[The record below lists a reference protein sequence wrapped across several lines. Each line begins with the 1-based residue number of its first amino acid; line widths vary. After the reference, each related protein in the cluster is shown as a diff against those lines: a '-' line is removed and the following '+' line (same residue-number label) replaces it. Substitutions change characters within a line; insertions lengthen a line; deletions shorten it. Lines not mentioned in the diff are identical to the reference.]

1 MSQPQSIQAHFSVL
15 PDPRIDRRRRH
26 KLLDIL
32 VISLCAALCG
42 IDDWAGVE
50 LFATLKEDWFRT
62 FLELPGGIPS
72 HDTFGRVF
80 SRLDPKAFEACF
92 RSWVAALAEAATGG
106 VVAIDGKSLRGSFD
120 TASGKSPLHMVSA
133 FSASSG
139 LCLGQVA
146 TDAKSNEITA
156 IPALLQTLALKGC
169 IVTIDAMG
177 CQKEIAKQIVV
188 DAKADYVLALKGNQ
202 GRLHQDV
209 RDYFEAPTEPW
220 KDAPHSVFEETGKGH
235 GRIEIRKVIATDD
248 LGWLSQRKEW
258 RGLTSI
264 AMVES
269 TRIIRE
275 KETMER
281 RYFISSLPADAAK
294 IGRAVREH
302 WGIEN
307 RLHWCLDV
315 TYNDDASRIRKDH
328 GPQNMTVLRR
338 LAVNL
343 LRQIELGPKKASLR
357 GRLIMANHDSSFILR
372 ALGV

>member
-1 MSQPQSIQAHFSVL
+1 MSQPHSIQAHFSVL

-32 VISLCAALCG
+32 VIALCAGLCG
-42 IDDWAGVE
+42 IDDFAGVE
-50 LFATLKEDWFRT
+50 LFAQLKKDWFST

-92 RSWVAALAEAATGG
+92 RSWIAALAATATEG

-156 IPALLQTLALKGC
+156 IPALLQTLGLKGC

-177 CQKEIAKQIVV
+177 CQKEIARQIVV
-188 DAKADYVLALKGNQ
+188 DAKADYILALKGNQ
-202 GRLHQDV
+202 GTLHQDV
-209 RDYFEAPTEPW
+209 RDYFEAPSAPW
-220 KDAPHSVFEETGKGH
+220 KEAPHSLFEETDKGH
-235 GRIEIRKVIATDD
+235 GRVEIRKVTVTDD
-248 LGWLSQRKEW
+248 LGWLAQRKEW
-258 RGLTSI
+258 RGLTSL

-269 TRIIRE
+269 TRIIGE
-275 KETMER
+275 KETTER
-281 RYFISSLPADAAK
+281 RYYISSLPANAAR

-302 WGIEN
+302 WAIEN

-315 TYNDDASRIRKDH
+315 TFNDDASRIRKDH

-338 LAVNL
+338 LSVNL
-343 LRQIELGPKKASLR
+343 LRQIELGPKKVSLH
-357 GRLIMANHDSSFILR
+357 GRLIMANHDPAFILR

>member
-1 MSQPQSIQAHFSVL
+1 MSHPHSIQAHFSVL

-32 VISLCAALCG
+32 VMALCAGLCG

-50 LFATLKEDWFRT
+50 LFAQLKKDWFST

-92 RSWVAALAEAATGG
+92 RSWIAALAETATEG

-120 TASGKSPLHMVSA
+120 TASGKNPLHMVSA

-156 IPALLQTLALKGC
+156 IPALLQTLGLKGC

-177 CQKEIAKQIVV
+177 CQKEIARQIVV
-188 DAKADYVLALKGNQ
+188 DAKADYILALKGNQ
-202 GRLHQDV
+202 GTLHQDV
-209 RDYFEAPTEPW
+209 RGYFDAPSAPW
-220 KDAPHSVFEETGKGH
+220 KNAPHSVFEETDKGH
-235 GRIEIRKVIATDD
+235 GRIEIRKVTVTDD
-248 LGWLSQRKEW
+248 LGWLTQRKEW
-258 RGLTSI
+258 RGLTSLVL
-264 AMVES
+264 VES
-269 TRIIRE
+269 TRILGE
-275 KETMER
+275 KETTER
-281 RYFISSLPADAAK
+281 RYYISSLPADAAR

-302 WGIEN
+302 WAIEN

-338 LAVNL
+338 LSVNL
-343 LRQIELGPKKASLR
+343 LRQIELGPKKVSLR
-357 GRLIMANHDSSFILR
+357 GRLIMANHDPAFILR

>member
-1 MSQPQSIQAHFSVL
+1 MSQQISIQAHFSVL

-26 KLLDIL
+26 ELLDIL
-32 VISLCAALCG
+32 VIALCAGLCG

-62 FLELPGGIPS
+62 FLKLPGGIPS

-92 RSWVAALAEAATGG
+92 RNWIASLAEAATEG

-146 TDAKSNEITA
+146 TDAKSNEIIA
-156 IPALLQTLALKGC
+156 IPALLQTLGLKGC

-177 CQKEIAKQIVV
+177 CQKEIARQIVV

-202 GRLHQDV
+202 GTLHQDV
-209 RDYFEAPTEPW
+209 RDYFEASTAPW
-220 KDAPHSVFEETGKGH
+220 KDAPHSVFEETDKGH
-235 GRIEIRKVIATDD
+235 GRIEIRKVVATDD
-248 LGWLSQRKEW
+248 LAWLEKSKEW

-264 AMVES
+264 AQVES
-269 TRIIRE
+269 TRIIGG
-275 KETMER
+275 KETTER
-281 RYFISSLPADAAK
+281 RYYISSLPADAAAL
-294 IGRAVREH
+294 GRTIRQH

-328 GPQNMTVLRR
+328 APQNMTVLRR

-343 LRQIELGPKKASLR
+343 LRQIELGPKKISLR
-357 GRLIMANHDSSFILR
+357 GRLIMANHDPTFILR

>member
-1 MSQPQSIQAHFSVL
+1 MSYHLSIQSHFSVL
-15 PDPRIDRRRRH
+15 PDPRINRRRRH

-32 VISLCAALCG
+32 VVALCAALCG

-50 LFATLKEDWFRT
+50 LFGHLKEDWFRT

-92 RSWVAALAEAATGG
+92 RSWIAALTETATEG

-146 TDAKSNEITA
+146 TDKKSNEITA
-156 IPALLQTLALKGC
+156 IPALLQTLGLKGC

-177 CQKEIAKQIVV
+177 CQKKIAWQIVV
-188 DAKADYVLALKGNQ
+188 GAKADYVLALKGNQ
-202 GRLHQDV
+202 GTIHQEV
-209 RDYFEAPTEPW
+209 RDYFEAQTAPW
-220 KDAPHSVFEETGKGH
+220 KDAPHSVFEETDKGH
-235 GRIEIRKVIATDD
+235 GRIEIRKVIATDN
-248 LGWLSQRKEW
+248 LGWLAQRKEW

-264 AMVES
+264 TQVES
-269 TRIIRE
+269 TRIIGDKKTTE
-275 KETMER
+275 C
-281 RYFISSLPADAAK
+281 RYYLSSLPADAAR
-294 IGRAVREH
+294 IGLAVRQH

-343 LRQIELGPKKASLR
+343 LRQIELGPKKVSLR
-357 GRLIMANHDSSFILR
+357 GRLIMANHDPAFMLK
-372 ALGV
+372 ALGF

>member
-1 MSQPQSIQAHFSVL
+1 MSQPHSIQAHFSVL

-32 VISLCAALCG
+32 VIALCAGLCG
-42 IDDWAGVE
+42 IDDFAGVE
-50 LFATLKEDWFRT
+50 LFARLKKDWFST

-92 RSWVAALAEAATGG
+92 RNWIAALAEVATEG

-120 TASGKSPLHMVSA
+120 TASGKSPLHLVSA
-133 FSASSG
+133 FSASSE
-139 LCLGQVA
+139 LCLGQVT
-146 TDAKSNEITA
+146 TDEKSNEITA
-156 IPALLQTLALKGC
+156 IPALLQTLGLKGC

-177 CQKEIAKQIVV
+177 CQKEIARQIVV
-188 DAKADYVLALKGNQ
+188 DAKADYILALKGNQ
-202 GRLHQDV
+202 GTLHQDV
-209 RDYFEAPTEPW
+209 RDYFEAPGALW
-220 KDAPHSVFEETGKGH
+220 KDAPHSVFEETDKGH
-235 GRIEIRKVIATDD
+235 GRIEIRRVVATGA
-248 LGWLSQRKEW
+248 LGWLAQRKDW
-258 RGLTSI
+258 RGLTSL

-269 TRIIRE
+269 TRIIGE
-275 KETMER
+275 KETTER
-281 RYFISSLPADAAK
+281 RYYITSLPADATR

-302 WGIEN
+302 WAIEN

-328 GPQNMTVLRR
+328 GPQNMAVLRR
-338 LAVNL
+338 LSVNL
-343 LRQIELGPKKASLR
+343 LRQIELGPRKVSLR
-357 GRLIMANHDSSFILR
+357 GRLIMANHDPSFILR

>member
-1 MSQPQSIQAHFSVL
+1 MSKSLSIQAHFSVL
-15 PDPRIDRRRRH
+15 PDPRIDRRKRH

-32 VISLCAALCG
+32 VIALCSALCG

-50 LFATLKEDWFRT
+50 LFAELKEDWFRT

-92 RSWVAALAEAATGG
+92 RNWITALAESATEG

-120 TASGKSPLHMVSA
+120 TASSKSPLHMVSA
-133 FSASSG
+133 YSASSG
-139 LCLGQVA
+139 LCLGQVS
-146 TDAKSNEITA
+146 TDTKSNEITA
-156 IPALLQTLALKGC
+156 IPALLQTLGLKGC

-177 CQKEIAKQIVV
+177 CQKEIARQIVA

-202 GRLHQDV
+202 GTLHQDV
-209 RDYFEAPTEPW
+209 RDYFEAPTTPW
-220 KDAPHSVFEETGKGH
+220 RDAPPSVFEETDKGH
-235 GRIEIRKVIATDD
+235 GRIEIRRVIATDD
-248 LGWLSQRKEW
+248 LGWLTQRKDW
-258 RGLTSI
+258 RGLASI
-264 AMVES
+264 VMVEG
-269 TRIIRE
+269 TRIIGE
-275 KETMER
+275 KETTER

-294 IGRAVREH
+294 IGRAVRQH

-343 LRQIELGPKKASLR
+343 LRQIELGPRKVSLR
-357 GRLIMANHDSSFILR
+357 GRLIMANHDSAFMLR
-372 ALGV
+372 VLGF

>member
-1 MSQPQSIQAHFSVL
+1 MSQPLSLQVHFSTL
-15 PDPRIDRRRRH
+15 SDPRIHRRRRH

-32 VISLCAALCG
+32 VIALCGGLCG
-42 IDDWAGVE
+42 IDDWAGIE

-92 RSWVAALAEAATGG
+92 RSWIAALIEAAAEG

-120 TASGKSPLHMVSA
+120 AASGKSPLHMVSA

-146 TDAKSNEITA
+146 TDKKSNEITA
-156 IPALLQTLALKGC
+156 IPALLQTLGLKGC

-177 CQKEIAKQIVV
+177 CQKEIARQIVME
-188 DAKADYVLALKGNQ
+188 AKADYVLALKGNQ
-202 GRLHQDV
+202 GTLHQDV
-209 RDYFEAPTEPW
+209 RDYFEAPSAPW
-220 KDAPHSVFEETGKGH
+220 QDASRSVFEETDKGH
-235 GRIEIRKVIATDD
+235 GRIEHRKVIATDE
-248 LGWLSQRKEW
+248 LGWLAQRKEW
-258 RGLTSI
+258 RGLKSI
-264 AMVES
+264 ALVES
-269 TRIIRE
+269 TRIMGE
-275 KETMER
+275 KETTER
-281 RYFISSLPADAAK
+281 RYYISSLPADAAR

-315 TYNDDASRIRKDH
+315 TYNDDASRIRKDF

-343 LRQIELGPKKASLR
+343 LRQIELGPKKVSLR
-357 GRLIMANHDSSFILR
+357 GRLIMANHDPAFILR
-372 ALGV
+372 ALGF

>member
-1 MSQPQSIQAHFSVL
+1 MSQQISIQAHFSVL

-26 KLLDIL
+26 ELLDIL
-32 VISLCAALCG
+32 VIALCAGLCG

-62 FLELPGGIPS
+62 FLKLPGGIPS

-92 RSWVAALAEAATGG
+92 RNWIASLAEAATEG

-146 TDAKSNEITA
+146 TDAKSNEIIA
-156 IPALLQTLALKGC
+156 IPALLQTLGLKGC

-177 CQKEIAKQIVV
+177 CQKEIARQIVV

-202 GRLHQDV
+202 GTLHQDV
-209 RDYFEAPTEPW
+209 RDYFEASTAPW
-220 KDAPHSVFEETGKGH
+220 KDAPHSVFEETDKGH
-235 GRIEIRKVIATDD
+235 GRIEIRKVVATDD
-248 LGWLSQRKEW
+248 LAWLEKSKEW

-264 AMVES
+264 AQVES
-269 TRIIRE
+269 TRIIGG
-275 KETMER
+275 KETTER
-281 RYFISSLPADAAK
+281 RYYISSLPADAAAL
-294 IGRAVREH
+294 GRTIRQH

-328 GPQNMTVLRR
+328 APQNMTVLRR

-343 LRQIELGPKKASLR
+343 LRQIELGPKKISLR
-357 GRLIMANHDSSFILR
+357 GRLIMANHDPTFILR
-372 ALGV
+372 ALGF

>member
-1 MSQPQSIQAHFSVL
+1 MSQPLSIQAHFSVL

-32 VISLCAALCG
+32 AIALCAGLCG

-50 LFATLKEDWFRT
+50 LFAKLKEGWFRS

-92 RSWVAALAEAATGG
+92 RSWIMALTQAATEG

-120 TASGKSPLHMVSA
+120 TASGKHPLHMVSA
-133 FSASSG
+133 FAAGSG

-146 TDAKSNEITA
+146 TDVKSNEITA
-156 IPALLQTLALKGC
+156 IPALLSTLALKGC

-177 CQKEIAKQIVV
+177 CQKEIARQIVA

-202 GRLHQDV
+202 GTIHQDV
-209 RDYFEAPTEPW
+209 KDYFEAPTAPW
-220 KDAPHSVFEETGKGH
+220 KDAAHSVFEETDKGH
-235 GRIEIRKVIATDD
+235 GRIEIRRVIATDN
-248 LGWLSQRKEW
+248 LKWLTQRKQW

-264 AMVES
+264 ALVES
-269 TRIIRE
+269 TRIIAE
-275 KETMER
+275 KETLER
-281 RYFISSLPADAAK
+281 RYYLSSLPADAAR
-294 IGRAVREH
+294 IGNAVRAH

-338 LAVNL
+338 LAMNL
-343 LRQIELGPKKASLR
+343 LRQVELGPKKVSLR
-357 GRLIMANHDSSFILR
+357 GRIIMANHDPDFVLT
-372 ALGV
+372 ALGF